1 MGYIDD
7 VSKLSYGVKDNEL
20 DFVSYSEETLGNAV
34 GIALGKSMSDKSN
47 KPIWCNISDGALL
60 MGPTME
66 AFANYQKISSLIKRP
81 LLITID
87 FNKSF
92 AKSTSHLNAYEL
104 QEWLQNLGWDAN
116 VTSSDYNDH
125 PRFINSLFDQSL
137 ELLNTGK
144 TKALVLII
152 RTIKGQGVEELEQ
165 LSQQLHYNIMTE
177 AEVEKLTIKSYE
189 VHE

>member
-1 MGYIDD
+1 
-7 VSKLSYGVKDNEL
+7 
-20 DFVSYSEETLGNAV
+20 
-34 GIALGKSMSDKSN
+34 
-47 KPIWCNISDGALL
+47 

-66 AFANYQKISSLIKRP
+66 AFANYQKIASSMKRP